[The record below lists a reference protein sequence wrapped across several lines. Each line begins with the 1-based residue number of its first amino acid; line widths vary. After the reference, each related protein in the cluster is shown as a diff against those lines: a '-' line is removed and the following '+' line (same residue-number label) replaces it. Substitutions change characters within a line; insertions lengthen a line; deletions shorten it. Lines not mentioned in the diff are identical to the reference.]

1 MRDLLLVSI
10 FFPLLPFAFMYPWV
24 GILVWS
30 WISYMSPHRLTF
42 GFAYDMPFGMIS
54 ALTTLAGMLFSR
66 EKKRLPRAPEVI
78 FLLALWG
85 WITIT
90 SFFAIHSDLAWDKW
104 QQVSK
109 ILLMTVATMMIC
121 RDAGRLR
128 YLAWTIAAS
137 LGFYGVKSGV
147 DAILSGFSGSFSYP
161 ADSFIADSNDLA
173 LALDMILP
181 LLWFMVRAETRR
193 WARYALH
200 IAFGLTIIGILTT
213 YSRGGFI
220 GLCVV
225 LIFMFTKARAKA
237 LSFALLL
244 LAGVL
249 AAFVVPD
256 TFVDRIGTIASYDQD
271 QSAQARLKAW
281 SLATQ
286 IALDSPIFGGG
297 FRVFEQD
304 VWEQYFPGTERAIV
318 AHSIYFQTLAEH
330 GFVGLGI
337 FAGLLIATYL
347 GLRRVRRR
355 ATAADQTML
364 ANLAAALQASL
375 VGYMVAGAFL
385 SRADFDLFYSVVAMS
400 AGMQAILAQ
409 LAGAK
414 EEPAASRAGVSDA
427 DQVRGAD
434 QMRRIS
440 GAPR

>member
-1 MRDLLLVSI
+1 MRDLLLVSV
-10 FFPLLPFAFMYPWV
+10 FFPMLPFAFMYPWI

-30 WISYMSPHRLTF
+30 WISYMNPHRLTF
-42 GFAYDMPFGMIS
+42 GFAYDMPLGMIA
-54 ALTTLAGMLFSR
+54 ALTTLAGFLFSR
-66 EKKRLPRAPEVI
+66 ERKRLPRAPEVI
-78 FLLALWG
+78 LLLAMWA
-85 WITIT
+85 WVTIT
-90 SFFAIHSDLAWDKW
+90 SFFAIHTDLAWDKW
-104 QQVSK
+104 QQVGK
-109 ILLMTVATMMIC
+109 ILLMALATMMLC

-137 LGFYGVKSGV
+137 LGFYGVKSGI
-147 DAILSGFSGSFSYP
+147 DAILSGFSGGFSYP
-161 ADSFIADSNDLA
+161 GDSFIGDSNDLA
-173 LALDMILP
+173 LALDMTLP

-200 IAFGLTIIGILTT
+200 IAFGLTVLGILTT

-225 LIFMFTKARAKA
+225 LIFLFTRARAKA
-237 LSFALLL
+237 LSLGVLL

-249 AAFVVPD
+249 AAFVVPE
-256 TFVDRIGTIASYDQD
+256 TFFSRIGTIASYEQD

-281 SLATQ
+281 TLATQ

-304 VWEQYFPGTERAIV
+304 VWDQYFPGTERAIV

-337 FAGLLIATYL
+337 FAALLVATYL

-355 ATAADQTML
+355 ATDTDQTIV

-400 AGMQAILAQ
+400 AAMQAILAS
-409 LAGAK
+409 LPGR
-414 EEPAASRAGVSDA
+414 EGESAASRPDATVGVDT
-427 DQVRGAD
+427 VRP
-434 QMRRIS
+434 MS
-440 GAPR
+440 GSPR

>member
-1 MRDLLLVSI
+1 MRDLLLVSV
-10 FFPLLPFAFMYPWV
+10 FFPMLPFALMYPWV

-30 WISYMSPHRLTF
+30 WISYMNPHRLTF
-42 GFAYDMPFGMIS
+42 GFAYDMPFGMIA
-54 ALTTLAGMLFSR
+54 ALTTLAALLFSR
-66 EKKRLPRAPEVI
+66 EKKRLPRTPEVLL
-78 FLLALWG
+78 LLAMGAWV
-85 WITIT
+85 TIT
-90 SFFAIHSDLAWDKW
+90 SFFAIHADLAWDKW
-104 QQVSK
+104 QQVGK
-109 ILLMTVATMMIC
+109 ILLMTLATMVLC
-121 RDAGRLR
+121 REPGRLR

-147 DAILSGFSGSFSYP
+147 DAILSGFSGTFSYP
-161 ADSFIADSNDLA
+161 GDSFIADSNDLA
-173 LALDMILP
+173 LALDMTLP

-200 IAFGLTIIGILTT
+200 VAFGLTVIGILST

-225 LIFMFTKARAKA
+225 LIFLFTRARAKA
-237 LSFALLL
+237 LSLGLLL

-256 TFVDRIGTIASYDQD
+256 AFFSRIGTIASYEQD

-330 GFVGLGI
+330 GFVGVGI
-337 FAGLLIATYL
+337 FSALLIATYL
-347 GLRRVRRR
+347 GLRRVRKR
-355 ATAADQTML
+355 ATESDQTML

-400 AGMQAILAQ
+400 AAMQAVLAQ
-409 LAGAK
+409 SAGGEA
-414 EEPAASRAGVSDA
+414 EAATSQPNTTVGT
-427 DQVRGAD
+427 G
-434 QMRRIS
+434 QMRRVS
-440 GAPR
+440 GA

>member
-1 MRDLLLVSI
+1 MRDLLLVSV
-10 FFPLLPFAFMYPWV
+10 FFPLLPFAFMYPWI
-24 GILVWS
+24 GILLWS

-42 GFAYDMPFGMIS
+42 GFAYDMPFGMIT
-54 ALTTLAGMLFSR
+54 ALTTLVGMLFSR
-66 EKKRLPRAPEVI
+66 EKKRLPRAPEVV
-78 FLLALWG
+78 FLLALGAWV
-85 WITIT
+85 TIT

-104 QQVSK
+104 QQVGK
-109 ILLMTVATMMIC
+109 ILLMTLATMMVC
-121 RDAGRLR
+121 RDTGRLR
-128 YLAWTIAAS
+128 YLTWTIAGS

-147 DAILSGFSGSFSYP
+147 DVFLSGFSGSFSYP

-193 WARYALH
+193 WRRYALH
-200 IAFGLTIIGILTT
+200 VAFGLTVIGILTT

-225 LIFMFTKARAKA
+225 LIFMFSKSRAKA

-249 AAFVVPD
+249 AVYVVPD
-256 TFVDRIGTIASYDQD
+256 TFFSRIETIASYDED
-271 QSAQARLKAW
+271 QSAQQRLKAW

-286 IALDSPIFGGG
+286 IALDSPIVGGG

-330 GFVGLGI
+330 GFVGLAI
-337 FAGLLIATYL
+337 FVGLLIATYV

-355 ATAADQTML
+355 ATEADQMMI

-400 AGMQAILAQ
+400 AGMQAVLAR
-409 LAGAK
+409 LADEK
-414 EEPAASRAGVSDA
+414 DEPAASRAGGSEVDRAHAA
-427 DQVRGAD
+427 DP
-434 QMRRIS
+434 MRRVS
-440 GAPR
+440 SAPR

>member
-1 MRDLLLVSI
+1 M
-10 FFPLLPFAFMYPWV
+10 
-24 GILVWS
+24 
-30 WISYMSPHRLTF
+30 
-42 GFAYDMPFGMIS
+42 
-54 ALTTLAGMLFSR
+54 TL
-66 EKKRLPRAPEVI
+66 
-78 FLLALWG
+78 
-85 WITIT
+85 
-90 SFFAIHSDLAWDKW
+90 
-104 QQVSK
+104 
-109 ILLMTVATMMIC
+109 ATMMIC

-128 YLAWTIAAS
+128 YMAWTIAGS
-137 LGFYGVKSGV
+137 LGFYGIKSGV

-161 ADSFIADSNDLA
+161 GDSFIADSNDLA

-200 IAFGLTIIGILTT
+200 LAFGLTVLGILTT

-256 TFVDRIGTIASYDQD
+256 TFFSRIGTIASYDQD

-297 FRVFEQD
+297 FRIFEQD
-304 VWEQYFPGTERAIV
+304 VWDQYFPGTERAIV

-330 GFVGLGI
+330 GFVGLAI
-337 FAGLLIATYL
+337 FTGLLIATYV

-355 ATAADQTML
+355 ATEADQTVL
-364 ANLAAALQASL
+364 ANLAAALQASV

-400 AGMQAILAQ
+400 AGMQAVLAQ
-409 LAGAK
+409 LASAK
-414 EEPAASRAGVSDA
+414 EEPGASRAGVFDA
-427 DQVRGAD
+427 DQGRGAD
-434 QMRRIS
+434 QMRRLS

>member
-1 MRDLLLVSI
+1 MRDLLLVSV
-10 FFPLLPFAFMYPWV
+10 FFPMLPFAFIYPWM
-24 GILVWS
+24 GILLWS
-30 WISYMSPHRLTF
+30 WVSYMSPHRLTF
-42 GFAYDMPFGMIS
+42 GFAYDMPFGMIA
-54 ALTTLAGMLFSR
+54 ALTTLAGILFSR

-78 FLLALWG
+78 FLLALWA
-85 WITIT
+85 WVTIT

-109 ILLMTVATMMIC
+109 ILLMTLATMMIC

-128 YLAWTIAAS
+128 YLAWTIAGS
-137 LGFYGVKSGV
+137 LGFYGVKSGL

-181 LLWFMVRAETRR
+181 VLWFMVRAATRR
-193 WARYALH
+193 WARYALRV
-200 IAFGLTIIGILTT
+200 AFGLTVLGILTT

-225 LIFMFTKARAKA
+225 LIFMFTKSRTKA

-256 TFVDRIGTIASYDQD
+256 TFVSRIETIASYDQD

-286 IALDSPIFGGG
+286 VALDSPIFGGG
-297 FRVFEQD
+297 FRTFEQD
-304 VWEQYFPGTERAIV
+304 VWEQYYPDTERAIV

-330 GFVGLGI
+330 GFVGVGI
-337 FAGLLIATYL
+337 FAALLIATYL
-347 GLRRVRRR
+347 GLRRVRKR
-355 ATAADQTML
+355 ATESDQTML

-400 AGMQAILAQ
+400 AAMQAVLAQ
-409 LAGAK
+409 SAGGEA
-414 EEPAASRAGVSDA
+414 EAAPPQPNATVGT
-427 DQVRGAD
+427 G
-434 QMRRIS
+434 QMRRVS
-440 GAPR
+440 GA